1 MLQAHKTDPHICA
14 RCHHLGRGCCVLH
27 KGEADS
33 MFGLTMGEIKFISRA
48 SGLKPRQ
55 FMEQDEISPEFEKT
69 LSRLHPVFQKTIPDR
84 KRLRLKVNQ
93 AGQCVF
99 LGPKGCR
106 LPEKSRPLYCRLYPF
121 WFTTDNRLM
130 VMISSA
136 CLAQEG
142 AASWR
147 EVLARMGM
155 EEAALRELFTQ
166 LLQLASAHQAW
177 HQEGG
182 GF

>member
-1 MLQAHKTDPHICA
+1 
-14 RCHHLGRGCCVLH
+14 
-27 KGEADS
+27 
-33 MFGLTMGEIKFISRA
+33 
-48 SGLKPRQ
+48 
-55 FMEQDEISPEFEKT
+55 
-69 LSRLHPVFQKTIPDR
+69 VFKRPIPDR

-142 AASWR
+142 PPSWAGG
-147 EVLARMGM
+147 LARMGM
-155 EEAALRELFTQ
+155 EGSGLCANCSPNCCN
-166 LLQLASAHQAW
+166 LASAHQAW